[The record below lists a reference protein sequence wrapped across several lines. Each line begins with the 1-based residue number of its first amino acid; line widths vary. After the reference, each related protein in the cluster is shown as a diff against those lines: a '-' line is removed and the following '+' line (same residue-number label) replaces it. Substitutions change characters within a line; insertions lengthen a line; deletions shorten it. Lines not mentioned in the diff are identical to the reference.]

1 MGQAVDPV
9 LPCIGITSKNLLH
22 LGLSGQFFRPEELTR
37 LTGAGANADAEAR
50 QIAAMAPESVTVVW
64 VQAVAEIE
72 KPCSSSSVRR
82 CVGAKKAEEHVIVGV
97 MSYRNT

>member
-9 LPCIGITSKNLLH
+9 LPCRGITSKNLLH
-22 LGLSGQFFRPEELTR
+22 LGMSGHFFRPEELTR

-50 QIAAMAPESVTVVW
+50 QIAAMAPESFMVVW
-64 VQAVAEIE
+64 VQAVAVEIE

-82 CVGAKKAEEHVIVGV
+82 CVGAKKAEEHVIV
-97 MSYRNT
+97 